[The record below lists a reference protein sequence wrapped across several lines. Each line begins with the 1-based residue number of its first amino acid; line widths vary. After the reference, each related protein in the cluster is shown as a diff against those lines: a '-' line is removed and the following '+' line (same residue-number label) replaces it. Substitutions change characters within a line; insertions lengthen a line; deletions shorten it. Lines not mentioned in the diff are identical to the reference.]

1 MDDPNV
7 VSSLERFA
15 VPAIISVVVAIVT
28 AVITVWQQTTRLRH
42 EFELQRERLRTEF
55 ELQRE
60 RLRTELKLEFA
71 IETAIRDL
79 LSDPRFKE
87 GKRTFEQ
94 IKKRLDIF
102 EQDRELRQHLVR
114 AGAVRF
120 ERKSDNV
127 ELWGLREHTDE
138 NEMWDAGSGDAP

>member
-7 VSSLERFA
+7 VSSWVRFA

-28 AVITVWQQTTRLRH
+28 AIITVWQQTTRLRH
-42 EFELQRERLRTEF
+42 EF

-87 GKRTFEQ
+87 RKRTFEQ

-120 ERKSDNV
+120 RRNRDGAEM
-127 ELWGLREHTDE
+127 WGLRELTDK
-138 NEMWDAGSGDAP
+138 NEMWDAGPDDAP